1 MVYVTYACR
10 DVLNEAPTEDERAH
24 TVADPRLSAAGPKDR
39 FAVIHFSLGDVH
51 MKLFP
56 QECPKTIE
64 NFAVRIMTFIITSL
78 YMTSISVC
86 IYPYCI
92 IDTCS

>member
-1 MVYVTYACR
+1 M
-10 DVLNEAPTEDERAH
+10 LNEAPTEDERAH

-56 QECPKTIE
+56 QECPKTVE
-64 NFAVRIMTFIITSL
+64 NFAVRIMILYYHIIIHDIYL
-78 YMTSISVC
+78 CMYMYI
-86 IYPYCI
+86 
-92 IDTCS
+92 